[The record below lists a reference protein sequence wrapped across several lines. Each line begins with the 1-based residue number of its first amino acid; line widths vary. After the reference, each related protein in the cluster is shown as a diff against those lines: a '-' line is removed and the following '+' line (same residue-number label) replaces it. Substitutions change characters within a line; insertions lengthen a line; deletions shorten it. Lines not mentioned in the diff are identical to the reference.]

1 MKRFCFSFFIIIFS
15 FIIYRKYNKYN
26 IESKLLINEIIF
38 SGLCNRLLGISS
50 CFILSQI
57 SERDLLCI
65 FLYQ

>member
-1 MKRFCFSFFIIIFS
+1 MRFYFFFISFS
-15 FIIYRKYNKYN
+15 SIFIILLLYNFCMIKRK
-26 IESKLLINEIIF
+26 IIINEIIF